1 VRCPSCQAEMHQV
14 FERIERCAKGHTWDV
29 HGNIQ
34 TREYGWIPEL
44 AREVDRLRA
53 ELAATKAESPRPAA
67 IVQVIGGHFH
77 GFESDT
83 DALAFR
89 NERDDVGISQH
100 SVCYSWTWHARAAE
114 GEAK

>member
-1 VRCPSCQAEMHQV
+1 MEDSMSDADAIANIIEAIRVELEESEGPDDVVLEYSDAVKLLAE
-14 FERIERCAKGHTWDV
+14 I
-29 HGNIQ
+29 
-34 TREYGWIPEL
+34 
-44 AREVDRLRA
+44 DRLRA
-53 ELAATKAESPRPAA
+53 ELAAARAEPQRPAA

-77 GFESDT
+77 GFGSDT